1 MIYKKIKNAVFQNF
15 PNMENFGNG
24 TGEKIFQKVL
34 DKSLKI

>member
-24 TGEKIFQKVL
+24 TGEKNFQKTL
-34 DKSLKI
+34 DK